1 MIFDLNT
8 YSVIVRIILA
18 AVLSGFIGIERGRHG
33 RAAGLRTYILV
44 SVGAAIATMSGIY
57 MVKYAGSGDPSRI
70 ASGVVSGVGF
80 LGAGMIIIKSNK
92 VTGLTTAAALWAT
105 ATIGI
110 ALGAGFYAGALA
122 GGLVIYITTTGLT
135 ALEGT
140 QKQDIRFYLEL
151 SKMEETN
158 WVISEIKRLFPECH
172 DFDLMSPRS
181 SLVGYIGLSVNI
193 PLKSDSRQAVIDT
206 LLALDSVIIALEE

>member
-80 LGAGMIIIKSNK
+80 LGAG
-92 VTGLTTAAALWAT
+92 
-105 ATIGI
+105 
-110 ALGAGFYAGALA
+110 FYAGALA
-122 GGLVIYITTTGLT
+122 G
-135 ALEGT
+135 A
-140 QKQDIRFYLEL
+140 
-151 SKMEETN
+151 
-158 WVISEIKRLFPECH
+158 W
-172 DFDLMSPRS
+172 S
-181 SLVGYIGLSVNI
+181 ST
-193 PLKSDSRQAVIDT
+193 SRPSA
-206 LLALDSVIIALEE
+206 